1 MCIRDR
7 AYANHTFGQ
16 GFLITP
22 LHLAAAYGALVD
34 GVYRTTVL
42 LKGTEGRSWRVFSPA
57 TAQALREALARV
69 AVPTAHLPGYRLG
82 GKTGTAQVV
91 VNWRYSQEVFTA
103 WFAGFVPA
111 DLPRFTVV
119 VAVHHP
125 KTRIH
130 GSQVAAPIF
139 REIAA
144 GLFAWAGLPPYA
156 EGR

>member
-1 MCIRDR
+1 
-7 AYANHTFGQ
+7 
-16 GFLITP
+16 
-22 LHLAAAYGALVD
+22 VD
-34 GVYRTTVL
+34 GVYRTPVL

-91 VNWRYSQEVFTA
+91 VNGRYSQEVFTA

-111 DLPRFTVV
+111 DRPRFTVV

-144 GLFAWAGLPPYA
+144 GLLAWAGLPPYA